1 MQVAVPVS
9 ALGANY
15 SSFCQ
20 ALVSIFSP
28 FYERFVRKTGALE
41 VTEHLVTQLGAFN
54 KNGNFT
60 GFFSSSRRQSPC
72 IWRGD
77 STSSFCVA
85 VLCLAGAVAKNPCQ

>member
-1 MQVAVPVS
+1 MQVAVPVC

-15 SSFCQ
+15 SSFCP
-20 ALVSIFSP
+20 AVVSIFSP

-54 KNGNFT
+54 KNGHFT

-72 IWRGD
+72 EGTLLPVI
-77 STSSFCVA
+77 V
-85 VLCLAGAVAKNPCQ
+85 